1 MMRSL
6 RTECA
11 RAGLIS
17 GSGLEQAKITGL
29 GAIRATAS
37 AGSTSGPE
45 TPTNTSA
52 PSITSIRVRRG
63 VSLAKRCLYWLR
75 SVRPLWIT
83 P

>member
-29 GAIRATAS
+29 GAISATAS

-52 PSITSIRVRRG
+52 PSMTSIRVRSG
-63 VSLAKRCLYWLR
+63 VSLAKRCLY
-75 SVRPLWIT
+75 
-83 P
+83 